1 MYACFCNFRHLRRA
15 FAPTFCQ
22 RNLNSVVVGSF
33 CSAVSEPALICCS
46 VTEMEQNIY
55 RPPPQ
60 VRGMTCLDREAF
72 TQTITVPALRVP
84 IGVLNKVM
92 KSLRKSTIKQP
103 GLPRVIHDKE
113 ECSDFRLV
121 LLDPHK
127 ITSPAS
133 FNEDESE
140 ALRSFDVAEELQKY
154 ELQLTYHNLKTEE
167 VLEAVLP
174 QGQDVTSAFSRVGHI
189 AHMNLREHQLPYK
202 NLIGKRKRQLRP
214 SDLSLSLKK
223 QTSLSKQYLII
234 KKVLYLLLNVPPLK
248 MEVKQQLLPL

>member
-1 MYACFCNFRHLRRA
+1 
-15 FAPTFCQ
+15 
-22 RNLNSVVVGSF
+22 
-33 CSAVSEPALICCS
+33 
-46 VTEMEQNIY
+46 MEQKIY
-55 RPPPQ
+55 RPPPE

-84 IGVLNKVM
+84 TGVLNKVV
-92 KSLRKSTIKQP
+92 KSLRKSTIQRP
-103 GLPRVIHDKE
+103 GLPRVIQDKE

-127 ITSPAS
+127 VTSSAS

-202 NLIGKRKRQLRP
+202 NLIGERKRHLRP
-214 SDLSLSLKK
+214 
-223 QTSLSKQYLII
+223 QTYSSHSRNKPACKNNIWLE
-234 KKVLYLLLNVPPLK
+234 KVLYVLLNIIYLK
-248 MEVKQQLLPL
+248 HHNFCLY

>member
-1 MYACFCNFRHLRRA
+1 
-15 FAPTFCQ
+15 
-22 RNLNSVVVGSF
+22 
-33 CSAVSEPALICCS
+33 
-46 VTEMEQNIY
+46 MEQQIY

-72 TQTITVPALRVP
+72 TQNITVPALRVP
-84 IGVLNKVM
+84 TGVLNKVM
-92 KSLRKSTIKQP
+92 KSLKKSTIQRP

-127 ITSPAS
+127 ITSISS

-140 ALRSFDVAEELQKY
+140 ALRSFDVAQELQKY

-202 NLIGKRKRQLRP
+202 SLIGEKKRHLCPQTYSRHPTNIKTIF
-214 SDLSLSLKK
+214 DDKK
-223 QTSLSKQYLII
+223 CCICCYIFK
-234 KKVLYLLLNVPPLK
+234 PL
-248 MEVKQQLLPL
+248 

>member
-1 MYACFCNFRHLRRA
+1 
-15 FAPTFCQ
+15 
-22 RNLNSVVVGSF
+22 
-33 CSAVSEPALICCS
+33 
-46 VTEMEQNIY
+46 MEKNIY

-84 IGVLNKVM
+84 TGVLNKVV
-92 KSLRKSTIKQP
+92 KSLRKSTIQRP

-113 ECSDFRLV
+113 ECSDFRLL

-127 ITSPAS
+127 VTSPAS
-133 FNEDESE
+133 FTEDESE

-174 QGQDVTSAFSRVGHI
+174 QGHDVTSAFSRVGHI

-202 NLIGKRKRQLRP
+202 KLIGERQRHCCP
-214 SDLSLSLKK
+214 RNKQPYSLKTFILK
-223 QTSLSKQYLII
+223 TIFDYKKLCICCVNMLYFNHHNFYL
-234 KKVLYLLLNVPPLK
+234 Y
-248 MEVKQQLLPL
+248 

>member
-1 MYACFCNFRHLRRA
+1 M
-15 FAPTFCQ
+15 P
-22 RNLNSVVVGSF
+22 RNLNSVVDF
-33 CSAVSEPALICCS
+33 CSAVSVPALICGS
-46 VTEMEQNIY
+46 VVVKAGMEQKIF

-60 VRGMTCLDREAF
+60 VRGMTCLDREVF

-84 IGVLNKVM
+84 TGVLNKVV
-92 KSLRKSTIKQP
+92 KSLKKSTIQRP

-127 ITSPAS
+127 VTSAAS
-133 FNEDESE
+133 FSEDEAE
-140 ALRSFDVAEELQKY
+140 ALRSFDVPEELQNY

-202 NLIGKRKRQLRP
+202 SLIGERKRCPQTYSCDKP
-214 SDLSLSLKK
+214 AFKNILSF
-223 QTSLSKQYLII
+223 
-234 KKVLYLLLNVPPLK
+234 LLNIVTPK
-248 MEVKQQLLPL
+248 H